1 MGIESVKNILL
12 NRDDNIP
19 PVECIIEALEL
30 YLNCNNSTLN
40 SQHYLQVDGTTQG
53 PHITCSYSDLAMYS
67 YDLKDLSY
75 VPTVKC
81 WKRFRND
88 VFVLRKNSGY
98 DLDQFFDLMN
108 FIDSSQKIQFTISC
122 PINNVLGFLD
132 LILSFEATSKQI

>member
-122 PINNVLGFLD
+122 PTNNVLGFLD

>member
-122 PINNVLGFLD
+122 PTNNVLEFLD

>member
-1 MGIESVKNILL
+1 MKNILL
-12 NRDDNIP
+12 NREDNIP
-19 PVECIIEALEL
+19 PAECIIEALQL
-30 YLNCNNSTLN
+30 YLNCNNSTFN
-40 SQHYLQVDGTTQG
+40 SHHYLQVDGTAQG
-53 PHITCSYSDLAMYS
+53 PHISCSYSDLAMYS

-75 VPTVKC
+75 VPAVKC

-88 VFVLRKNSGY
+88 VFVLRNSGD

-122 PINNVLGFLD
+122 PTNNVLEFLD